1 MGAKMLERASHNSD
15 TGRTK
20 IIACATVIEEMLPH
34 LPPGV
39 NYQVLD
45 FGLHIRPEDLR
56 RALQEAIDA
65 ASESAETII
74 LGFGLCSQAVVG
86 LRANGCTLVVPR
98 VDDCIA
104 IFLGSDRAYREQQR
118 AEPGSYYLT
127 KGWIEVSD
135 TLLDEYERT
144 VERYGQQRAD
154 RMMQL
159 MLKNYTRL
167 AFIDTG
173 QHEQERYREYA
184 RGAAGRLGLRYEE
197 IPGSDA
203 LVIKTLN
210 GPWDD
215 DFVVALPGETI
226 TYMDFKTTG
235 SRAG

>member
-1 MGAKMLERASHNSD
+1 MGAKTLEQVSPSPDAE
-15 TGRTK
+15 RTR

-34 LPPGV
+34 LPRTAT
-39 NYQVLD
+39 YQVLD

-56 RALQEAIDA
+56 GALQEAIDR
-65 ASESAETII
+65 ASRSAEMVI
-74 LGFGLCSQAVVG
+74 LGYGLCSQAVVG

-144 VERYGQQRAD
+144 VEQYGQERAD
-154 RMMQL
+154 RMMRF

-184 RGAAGRLGLRYEE
+184 RRAAERLGLRYEE

-210 GPWDD
+210 GPWDE
-215 DFVVALPGETI
+215 DFVVAHPGEI
-226 TYMDFKTTG
+226 ISFLDFKETKSKRG
-235 SRAG
+235 

>member
-1 MGAKMLERASHNSD
+1 MLERASPNSD
-15 TGRTK
+15 TGRIR
-20 IIACATVIEEMLPH
+20 IIACATVIEEMLPL
-34 LPPGV
+34 LPLGV
-39 NYQVLD
+39 SYEVLD
-45 FGLHIRPEDLR
+45 FGLHIRPEYLR
-56 RALQEAIDA
+56 SALQEAIDA

-86 LRANGCTLVVPR
+86 LRANGCRLVVPR

-104 IFLGSDRAYREQQR
+104 IFLGSDRAYRQQQR

-135 TLLDEYERT
+135 TLLDEYERA
-144 VERYGQQRAD
+144 VEQYGQQRAD

-173 QHEQERYREYA
+173 QHEQERYREYS
-184 RGAAGRLGLRYEE
+184 RRAAEILGLRYEE

-215 DFVVALPGETI
+215 DFVVAHPGETI
-226 TYMDFKTTG
+226 TFLDFKHK
-235 SRAG
+235 